1 MGFRLA
7 NIDGRA
13 ALVSGDDYYD
23 LETISQGSFSQ
34 DPMQALEALSE
45 LSVLGAQLDNF
56 EPTGQLADVEL
67 GPPVPNPINSYAVGL
82 NYRNHADESAMA
94 IPPVPLVFS

>member
-23 LETISQGSFSQ
+23 LETISQGRFSQ

-45 LSVLGAQLDNF
+45 LSTLGAQLDNF
-56 EPTGQLADVEL
+56 EATGQLADVEL
-67 GPPVPNPINSYAVGL
+67 GQALHPQ
-82 NYRNHADESAMA
+82 ADQWLQNC
-94 IPPVPLVFS
+94 LVEHRA